1 MRSSWSFDLS
11 HWNSLP
17 IEFLKGNWK
26 QTKVSSVEKIAIPD
40 SFQDVS
46 FGFLCKLLK
55 DFTFHPIVVNNSYI
69 TRQ

>member
-40 SFQDVS
+40 
-46 FGFLCKLLK
+46 
-55 DFTFHPIVVNNSYI
+55 
-69 TRQ
+69 